1 MISGRLRVRLDTL
14 LLIFVEAGIRYNFAM
29 RLIGRGCQL
38 VALLGLPS
46 AIPLQLAGVIELKQM
61 LALMAAA
68 FCLFYL
74 GRLIEGYARAS

>member
-1 MISGRLRVRLDTL
+1 
-14 LLIFVEAGIRYNFAM
+14 M
-29 RLIGRGCQL
+29 RLLGRGCQL
-38 VALLGLPS
+38 VALLGLPLS
-46 AIPLQLAGVIELKQM
+46 IPLQLAGVIDLKQM